1 MALVVG
7 VLTFVLSWIFLWSGA
22 AKLGV
27 PTTAANALAEVT
39 RLPRHLARRVI
50 RTFSLF
56 ELLGAV
62 LLLVR
67 ASFVGATISLG
78 IGLSIAIFSSAA
90 VAMHRNVPCGCFG
103 SSGDTRP
110 IGLTNVL
117 FGVLI
122 AAAALMLMTNRNDEY
137 HALVSNFSI
146 ISALAVSTAVAFG
159 TILQHLRDLRP
170 SIDNY
175 MMRGDRD

>member
-7 VLTFVLSWIFLWSGA
+7 VLTFALSGIFLWSGA

-27 PTTAANALAEVT
+27 PTTAANAVAEVT
-39 RLPRHLARRVI
+39 RLPQHLARRVI

-56 ELLGAV
+56 ELFGAV

-67 ASFVGATISLG
+67 ASFLGAAISLG
-78 IGLSIAIFSSAA
+78 IGLSIAIFSSVAM
-90 VAMHRNVPCGCFG
+90 AMHRKVPCGCFG

-110 IGLTNVL
+110 IGLTNAL
-117 FGVLI
+117 FGALI
-122 AAAALMLMTNRNDEY
+122 AATALMLMINRIEE
-137 HALVSNFSI
+137 HHTLVSNFSL
-146 ISALAVSTAVAFG
+146 ISALAVSIAVASG